1 MRPNIETH
9 YKDITSHFQKAD
21 NNLHQSTP
29 IDMDIYTNLHQSTP
43 IDMDIYT
50 NLHQSTPIYTY
61 RHGYL
66 HQSTPIDMDIY
77 TNLHKAVLRLSRL
90 FSWQI

>member
-21 NNLHQSTP
+21 NNLHEST
-29 IDMDIYTNLHQSTP
+29 Q
-43 IDMDIYT
+43 
-50 NLHQSTPIYTY
+50 IYTY

-66 HQSTPIDMDIY
+66 HESTPIYI
-77 TNLHKAVLRLSRL
+77 KP
-90 FSWQI
+90 F

>member
-21 NNLHQSTP
+21 NNLHE
-29 IDMDIYTNLHQSTP
+29 
-43 IDMDIYT
+43 
-50 NLHQSTPIYTY
+50 STPIYTY